1 MSKGTTKSKLA
12 EYFLSVVVFWEQGQN
27 IKRGLLPLLVIFFVL
42 AGCEDR
48 GGSPVIKTIYIEEN
62 KKLPTND
69 EFDHTINNTEKV
81 ESEEKVEPPK
91 RGDGEENEISSVV
104 EKIIKKEVKPDVM
117 GKAVETQ
124 PNIQPMET
132 LKFALVP
139 SNEPPTVE
147 GMKIIDDIPDNTSQL
162 KVFEENEENRE
173 KLEIAALEAAF
184 EMLAKGAEPVQVTP
198 KKPNYGS
205 KNREKLKFRI
215 GLLIPLSGPFSHLGD
230 IISGGSELAYFKMQN
245 PNVELL
251 YFDTGGGDK
260 VVDAANS
267 AIESGV
273 DVIIGPLF
281 SESVDAIKPSLT
293 ALEIPILSF
302 SNNVDVAEPGVW
314 VLGYLPEQQITQL
327 VDYAVARG
335 KQNFGILSSSSQLGE
350 KITEATI
357 NQLNEYGLSPRT
369 VLSVDNVESMEQ
381 NDLIDE
387 IKGFAQY
394 IDTEKD
400 SLTLPPPVF
409 DTVVIAGDTNFILQV
424 APILSYYDL
433 GPDRALFIGI
443 DRWNRPN
450 MLNEPSLQNAILTL
464 PKRPADEKFNKVWKT
479 EFLIESNDLAKISFD
494 ATALVIATSSINSEV
509 SLSERLVNQPGF
521 IGFSGQF
528 KMSKSG
534 LTERV
539 FEIMKISDKFL
550 VKPSTQ

>member
-1 MSKGTTKSKLA
+1 M
-12 EYFLSVVVFWEQGQN
+12 
-27 IKRGLLPLLVIFFVL
+27 
-42 AGCEDR
+42 
-48 GGSPVIKTIYIEEN
+48 
-62 KKLPTND
+62 
-69 EFDHTINNTEKV
+69 
-81 ESEEKVEPPK
+81 
-91 RGDGEENEISSVV
+91 
-104 EKIIKKEVKPDVM
+104 
-117 GKAVETQ
+117 
-124 PNIQPMET
+124 
-132 LKFALVP
+132 
-139 SNEPPTVE
+139 
-147 GMKIIDDIPDNTSQL
+147 
-162 KVFEENEENRE
+162 
-173 KLEIAALEAAF
+173 
-184 EMLAKGAEPVQVTP
+184 
-198 KKPNYGS
+198 
-205 KNREKLKFRI
+205 
-215 GLLIPLSGPFSHLGD
+215 
-230 IISGGSELAYFKMQN
+230 
-245 PNVELL
+245 
-251 YFDTGGGDK
+251 
-260 VVDAANS
+260 
-267 AIESGV
+267 
-273 DVIIGPLF
+273 
-281 SESVDAIKPSLT
+281 
-293 ALEIPILSF
+293 
-302 SNNVDVAEPGVW
+302 
-314 VLGYLPEQQITQL
+314 GYLPEQQITQL